1 MPGSVDAVIVAAGS
15 GLRYGRRKQFL
26 LLGGTTVVGFIADI
40 FSRVDE
46 IKNIIVIYPEDMA
59 EEEFI
64 MRAKFKQEVIVARGG
79 SKRGES
85 VKNGI
90 RKVTSK
96 YLLIHDAVRP
106 LISQDLIKR
115 VIAATKKYGAA
126 AAALNPVSTVKYKEK
141 EGSVKTLNRDE
152 VYLVQTPQGFVAK
165 ELAEAYDKYKSM
177 NFTDSSSLM
186 DEGGKRIKLIKGEK
200 YNIKITSPEDYRYIR
215 GVLKI

>member
-26 LLGGTTVVGFIADI
+26 LLGETTVVGFIADI
-40 FSRVDE
+40 FSRMDE

-59 EEEFI
+59 KEEFI
-64 MRAKFKQEVIVARGG
+64 MRAKFKQEVIVACGG
-79 SKRGES
+79 SKRDES

-96 YLLIHDAVRP
+96 YVLIHDAVRP

-126 AAALNPVSTVKYKEK
+126 VPTLNPVSTVKYKE
-141 EGSVKTLNRDE
+141 GDSVKTLNRSK
-152 VYLVQTPQGFVAK
+152 VYLIQTPQGFISK
-165 ELAEAYDKYKSM
+165 EIVEAYDKYKSM

-186 DEGGKRIKLIKGEK
+186 EEGGKRIKLIKGEK
-200 YNIKITSPEDYRYIR
+200 YNIKITSSEDYRYIR
-215 GVLKI
+215 EVLKI